1 MTRGIRP
8 AKDKRQK
15 KAGNAKE
22 VGKTVAQI
30 LGIGLVAGTA
40 LIIATDRIMKKV
52 LKAEEP
58 EDDLDGDFEEIFDD
72 EFDEE

>member
-8 AKDKRQK
+8 AKDQRQK

-52 LKAEEP
+52 FKAEEP
-58 EDDLDGDFEEIFDD
+58 EDDLDDEFEEFFDD